1 MPTQLN
7 QVPEALQSDFDIVGD
22 SGFFAD
28 PQQLFLDSLVKDSRD
43 IVYTPHNGGHW
54 LITSHELA
62 REVLSNAELFGSFPI
77 GIPAN
82 MEQRPRLIPLE
93 SDANEHRRYR
103 RLLLPIFEPTA
114 VARLQTGAEALAAE
128 VLDEVLP
135 TGEFDFLWKVAKP
148 ISMGLFVRQL
158 GLEPERLDEFY
169 AWETGFYR
177 APTMEERIA
186 CGEKIGGYLFEV
198 VTQHVDHPKD
208 DIVDMLLNVDVEGE
222 KLSLE
227 EVHAICYLLFLA
239 SIDTVATM
247 LSFIIRHLARDSA
260 LFDSLKAD
268 RSKIADSVDEFMRM
282 HAFINLNRICEQ
294 DTEFHGVQFRAGD
307 NIVVPELCDRSRRAN
322 ICLTPTPSTRIAARK
337 SAISTTRSVRVRT
350 KCIGLHVAKMEVRVV
365 LEAFFDRV
373 ASLELVSED
382 AVTGPRWHHHGS
394 RHYPYQGDARLVAL
408 ASRLQRDDGLAEV
421 LARK

>member
-1 MPTQLN
+1 MPTQLSE
-7 QVPEALQSDFDIVGD
+7 VPEPLLSDFDIVED
-22 SGFFAD
+22 SGMFLD
-28 PQQLFLDSLVKDSRD
+28 PQQRLLDSLVKDPRD
-43 IVYTPHNGGHW
+43 VVYTPHNGGHW
-54 LITSHELA
+54 LVTSHELG
-62 REVLSNAELFGSFPI
+62 REILSNAELFGSFPI

-82 MEQRPRLIPLE
+82 MAQRPRLIPLE
-93 SDANEHRRYR
+93 SDATEHRRYR

-114 VARLQTGAEALAAE
+114 VERLRIGAESLAAE
-128 VLDEVLP
+128 VLDDVLP

-177 APTMEERIA
+177 APSMEERVA

-198 VTQHVDHPKD
+198 VRRHVEEPGD
-208 DIVDMLLNVDVEGE
+208 DIVSMLLDVEVEGE
-222 KLSLE
+222 KLALE

-247 LSFIIRHLARDSA
+247 LSFIIRHLARDKI
-260 LFDSLKAD
+260 LFESLKTD
-268 RSKIADSVDEFMRM
+268 RSKIANSVDEFMRM

-307 NIVVPELCDRSRRAN
+307 NIVVPSFVTDRDERTFADPDTFN
-322 ICLTPTPSTRIAARK
+322 PE
-337 SAISTTRSVRVRT
+337 RSKKERNQHHAFGAGAH

-373 ASLELVSED
+373 SSLELLSEE
-382 AVTGPRWHHHGS
+382 AVTGHG
-394 RHYPYQGDARLVAL
+394 GTTM
-408 ASRLQRDDGLAEV
+408 GLDTIPIKV
-421 LARK
+421 TLD

>member
-1 MPTQLN
+1 
-7 QVPEALQSDFDIVGD
+7 
-22 SGFFAD
+22 
-28 PQQLFLDSLVKDSRD
+28 
-43 IVYTPHNGGHW
+43 
-54 LITSHELA
+54 
-62 REVLSNAELFGSFPI
+62 
-77 GIPAN
+77 
-82 MEQRPRLIPLE
+82 
-93 SDANEHRRYR
+93 
-103 RLLLPIFEPTA
+103 
-114 VARLQTGAEALAAE
+114 
-128 VLDEVLP
+128 
-135 TGEFDFLWKVAKP
+135 
-148 ISMGLFVRQL
+148 
-158 GLEPERLDEFY
+158 LEPERLDEFY

-247 LSFIIRHLARDSA
+247 LSFIIRHLARDTA
-260 LFDSLKAD
+260 LFNSLKAD

-307 NIVVPELCDRSRRAN
+307 NIVIPSFVTDRDERTFADPDTFNPDRSKKERNQHHAFG
-322 ICLTPTPSTRIAARK
+322 AGAH
-337 SAISTTRSVRVRT
+337 

-365 LEAFFDRV
+365 MEAFFERV
-373 ASLELVSED
+373 ASLELVSEE
-382 AVTGPRWHHHGS
+382 AVTGHG
-394 RHYPYQGDARLVAL
+394 GTTM
-408 ASRLQRDDGLAEV
+408 GLDTLPIKV
-421 LARK
+421 TPG

>member
-1 MPTQLN
+1 MPTKLN
-7 QVPEALQSDFDIVGD
+7 DVPEALLSDFDIVDD
-22 SGFFAD
+22 SGLFVD
-28 PQQLFLDSLVKDSRD
+28 PQQRLLDSLVKDPRD
-43 IVYTPHNGGHW
+43 VVYTPHNGGHW
-54 LITSHELA
+54 LVTSHELG
-62 REVLSNAELFGSFPI
+62 REILSNAELFGSFPI

-82 MEQRPRLIPLE
+82 MAQRPRLIPLE
-93 SDANEHRRYR
+93 SDATEHRRYR
-103 RLLLPIFEPTA
+103 RLLLPIFEPIA
-114 VARLQTGAEALAAE
+114 VERLRMGAEALAAE

-135 TGEFDFLWKVAKP
+135 TEEFDFLWKVAKP

-177 APTMEERIA
+177 APSMEERVA

-198 VTQHVDHPKD
+198 VRRHVEQPSD
-208 DIVDMLLNVDVEGE
+208 DIVGMLLDVEVEGE
-222 KLSLE
+222 KLALE

-247 LSFIIRHLARDSA
+247 LSFIIRHLARDEM
-260 LFDSLKAD
+260 LFESLKAD
-268 RSKIADSVDEFMRM
+268 RSKIANSVDEFLRM

-307 NIVVPELCDRSRRAN
+307 NIVVPSFVTDRDERTFADPDTFN
-322 ICLTPTPSTRIAARK
+322 PE
-337 SAISTTRSVRVRT
+337 RSKKERNQHHAFGAGAH

-373 ASLELVSED
+373 GSLELLSER
-382 AVTGPRWHHHGS
+382 AVTGHG
-394 RHYPYQGDARLVAL
+394 GTTM
-408 ASRLQRDDGLAEV
+408 GLDTLPIKV
-421 LARK
+421 TLD

>member
-1 MPTQLN
+1 MPTQLS

-22 SGFFAD
+22 SGFFSD
-28 PQQLFLDSLVKDSRD
+28 PQQLFLDSVVTDPRD

-54 LITSHELA
+54 LVTSHEFA
-62 REVLSNAELFGSFPI
+62 REILSNAEVFGSFPI

-93 SDANEHRRYR
+93 SDAHEHRRYR
-103 RLLLPIFEPTA
+103 RLLLPIFEPSA
-114 VARLQTGAEALAAE
+114 IARLQTGAEALAAE

-135 TGEFDFLWKVAKP
+135 NREFDFLWKVAKP

-198 VTQHVDHPKD
+198 VQQHVEQSRD
-208 DIVDMLLNVDVEGE
+208 DIVGMLLDVDVEGE
-222 KLSLE
+222 KLSVE

-247 LSFIIRHLARDSA
+247 LSFIMRHLARDSA
-260 LFDSLKAD
+260 LFAGLKAD
-268 RSKIADSVDEFMRM
+268 RSRIADSVDEFLRM
-282 HAFINLNRICEQ
+282 HAFINLNRICEK

-307 NIVVPELCDRSRRAN
+307 NIVIPSFVTDRDE
-322 ICLTPTPSTRIAARK
+322 
-337 SAISTTRSVRVRT
+337 RT
-350 KCIGLHVAKMEVRVV
+350 FADPDTFNPDRTKKERNQHHAFGAGAHKCIGLHVAKMEVRVV
-365 LEAFFDRV
+365 MQAFFERV
-373 ASLELVSED
+373 ASLELVSEE
-382 AVTGPRWHHHGS
+382 AVTGHG
-394 RHYPYQGDARLVAL
+394 GTTM
-408 ASRLQRDDGLAEV
+408 GLDTLPIKV
-421 LARK
+421 TLDR

>member
-1 MPTQLN
+1 MATQLN
-7 QVPEALQSDFDIVGD
+7 EVPEALLSDFDIVED
-22 SGFFAD
+22 SGMFVD
-28 PQQLFLDSLVKDSRD
+28 PQQRLLDSLVKDPRD
-43 IVYTPHNGGHW
+43 VVYTPHNGGHW
-54 LITSHELA
+54 LITSHDLG

-82 MEQRPRLIPLE
+82 MAQRPRLIPLE
-93 SDANEHRRYR
+93 SDATEHRRYR

-114 VARLQTGAEALAAE
+114 VERLQKGAETLAAE

-177 APTMEERIA
+177 APTMEERVA

-198 VTQHVDHPKD
+198 VRRHVEQPSD
-208 DIVDMLLNVDVEGE
+208 DIVSMLLDVEVEGE
-222 KLSLE
+222 KLAVE

-247 LSFIIRHLARDSA
+247 LSFIIRHLARDKI

-268 RSKIADSVDEFMRM
+268 RSKIANSVDEFLRM

-307 NIVVPELCDRSRRAN
+307 NIVVPSFVTDRDERTFADPDTFN
-322 ICLTPTPSTRIAARK
+322 PE
-337 SAISTTRSVRVRT
+337 RSKKERNQHHAFGAGAH

-373 ASLELVSED
+373 GSLQLLSEES
-382 AVTGPRWHHHGS
+382 VTGHG
-394 RHYPYQGDARLVAL
+394 GTTM
-408 ASRLQRDDGLAEV
+408 GLDNLPIQV
-421 LARK
+421 TLD

>member
-7 QVPEALQSDFDIVGD
+7 EVPEALLSDFDIVED
-22 SGFFAD
+22 SGLFAD
-28 PQQLFLDSLVKDSRD
+28 PQQRLLDSLVKDPRD
-43 IVYTPHNGGHW
+43 VVYTPHNGGHW
-54 LITSHELA
+54 LVTSHELG
-62 REVLSNAELFGSFPI
+62 REILSNAEVFGSFPI

-82 MEQRPRLIPLE
+82 MAQRPRLIPLE
-93 SDANEHRRYR
+93 SDASEHRRYR

-114 VARLQTGAEALAAE
+114 VERLRAGAETLAAE

-148 ISMGLFVRQL
+148 ISMGLFVSQL

-177 APTMEERIA
+177 APSMEERVA

-198 VTQHVDHPKD
+198 VRRHVEQPSD
-208 DIVDMLLNVDVEGE
+208 DIVSMLLDVEVEGE
-222 KLSLE
+222 KLAVE

-247 LSFIIRHLARDSA
+247 LSFIIRHLARDKV
-260 LFDSLKAD
+260 LFESLKAD
-268 RSKIADSVDEFMRM
+268 RNKIADSVDEFLRM

-294 DTEFHGVQFRAGD
+294 DTEFHGVRFRAGD
-307 NIVVPELCDRSRRAN
+307 NIVVPSFVTDRDERTFADPDTFN
-322 ICLTPTPSTRIAARK
+322 PARSK
-337 SAISTTRSVRVRT
+337 KERNQHHAFGAGAH

-373 ASLELVSED
+373 SSLELLSEE
-382 AVTGPRWHHHGS
+382 AVTGHG
-394 RHYPYQGDARLVAL
+394 GTTM
-408 ASRLQRDDGLAEV
+408 GLDTIPIKV
-421 LARK
+421 TLD